1 VTEAAPP
8 DLVEAAPRPD
18 AGWDALVE
26 TAPGGSYCHLAGW
39 GTIME
44 DVLGHEVL
52 FLHARGRE
60 GALEGVLPLVRVR
73 SRLFGHFLVSMPF
86 LNYGGPVGSPEAR
99 RALAGWALAA
109 AEGSGADLLE
119 LRIRLGGEVGEGS
132 GPGDRDAG
140 AVGAPSGAG
149 VGGGQ
154 AEDGRGLV
162 VTGRKVTV
170 ILPLPD
176 DPEVLWKDVLR
187 SKIRSQVRRPMK
199 EGLEARFGVDQVE
212 PFYRVFARNMRD
224 LGTPVLPRELFRA
237 LPGVFGDRV
246 SFCVVYREGEPVA
259 GGCGFLAAG
268 EFEITWASAL
278 REHSKAAPN
287 MLLYWRMM
295 EHAIERGASAFNFGR
310 CTPDTGS
317 HRFKQQW
324 GGEDVPLPWAAWSPD
339 GHLATPN
346 PEEGKY
352 ARAIAIWQRLPV
364 GLTRLIGPP
373 LARRIP

>member
-1 VTEAAPP
+1 MEAAPP
-8 DLVEAAPRPD
+8 DLVEAASRPD
-18 AGWDALVE
+18 VGWDAFVE
-26 TAPGGSYCHLAGW
+26 ATPGGSYCHLSGW
-39 GTIME
+39 GTIMNE
-44 DVLGHEVL
+44 VLGHEVL

-60 GALEGVLPLVRVR
+60 GALKGVLPLVRVR

-86 LNYGGPVGSPEAR
+86 LNYGGPLGSLEAR
-99 RALAGWALAA
+99 RALAEWALAA

-119 LRIRLGGEVGEGS
+119 LRARPGGEVEEG
-132 GPGDRDAG
+132 
-140 AVGAPSGAG
+140 
-149 VGGGQ
+149 
-154 AEDGRGLV
+154 GLV

-170 ILPLPD
+170 VLPLPD
-176 DPEVLWKDVLR
+176 DPEVLWKDGLR

-199 EGLEARFGVDQVE
+199 AGLEARFGPDQVE

-224 LGTPVLPRELFRA
+224 LGTPVLPRKLFQA

-339 GHLATPN
+339 GRLATPN
-346 PEEGKY
+346 PEEGKF
-352 ARAIAIWQRLPV
+352 ARAISIWQKLPV